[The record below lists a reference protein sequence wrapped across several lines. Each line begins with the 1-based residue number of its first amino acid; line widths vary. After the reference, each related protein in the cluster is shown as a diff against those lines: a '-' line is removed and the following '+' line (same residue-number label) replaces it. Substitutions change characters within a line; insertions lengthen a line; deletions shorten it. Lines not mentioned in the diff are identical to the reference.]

1 MEATKQN
8 YKLARQII
16 EMFAK
21 ENSTVKQSE
30 EVLAF
35 VGMTIRNVSTVQ
47 LPEQS
52 AEVFNRAENL

>member
-21 ENSTVKQSE
+21 ENCTVKQSE

-35 VGMTIRNVSTVQ
+35 VGMNVSTVQ

>member
-1 MEATKQN
+1 MEATNQN
-8 YKLARQII
+8 YKLARHIS
-16 EMFAK
+16 ERFAT
-21 ENSTVKQSE
+21 ENSTVQHSE

>member
-21 ENSTVKQSE
+21 ENCTVKQSE

>member
-1 MEATKQN
+1 MEATKKN
-8 YKLARQII
+8 YQLARQII
-16 EMFAK
+16 EMFAN
-21 ENSTVKQSE
+21 ENCTVRQSE

-52 AEVFNRAENL
+52 AEVFNRTENL